1 MYCFAVIEVI
11 SLSGHFSNIDS
22 SQEFQVTQSNGVPPT
37 KCKVPRKVSWGY
49 WNEMVFIINYPQS
62 RKRIYFETY
71 YGNMHYTL
79 CTTLVGNVIII

>member
-22 SQEFQVTQSNGVPPT
+22 SQEFQ
-37 KCKVPRKVSWGY
+37 VPRKVSWGY